1 MDVKLILKISSTTKV
16 REHIP
21 SDLSLSAISSF
32 RSIENKHDVYREKDC
47 IRKFCEFLREHA
59 MKIINIKKRKNKII
73 NKRAAGII

>member
-1 MDVKLILKISSTTKV
+1 MDVKLILKILSTTKV

-21 SDLSLSAISSF
+21 SDLSLSTISSF

-59 MKIINIKKRKNKII
+59 MKLINIKKKKNKII